1 MESAPPHY
9 TSFILRCHVDT
20 DGRVRARLVDVRSG
34 ISCPIGDLE
43 EVPGIVRGLLTP
55 VAEDDEV

>member
-1 MESAPPHY
+1 
-9 TSFILRCHVDT
+9 VDT